1 MTRMKKSPEG
11 CRRKALRVSRKW
23 KFRGSVFFQKN
34 GVITQA
40 KQSPHTRLVLSDGME
55 ILWAGGM
62 DWSDIM
68 MMCFAEEKRICM
80 SIFLPRFLPI
90 LASHSFIAEAE
101 RGMLSPL
108 LSPKWNVILK
118 LF

>member
-23 KFRGSVFFQKN
+23 KFRGLVFFQKN
-34 GVITQA
+34 GVITRA

-68 MMCFAEEKRICM
+68 MMCFAGVKRICM
-80 SIFLPRFLPI
+80 LIFLPRFLPI
-90 LASHSFIAEAE
+90 LASLSFIVEVGKE
-101 RGMLSPL
+101 ILSFL
-108 LSPKWNVILK
+108 LSPKWSAILK